1 MCFFLYIYHI
11 LAPLLRSQCGRWYP
25 PRLISTIY
33 KNITSLRDTLNPF
46 PKFYN
51 QNVHVLSETDLTSN
65 ELNRDKWENSASII
79 CSFGRRLAIKL
90 HK

>member
-11 LAPLLRSQCGRWYP
+11 LAPLLRSQCGRWYPRP

-51 QNVHVLSETDLTSN
+51 QNVHVLSET
-65 ELNRDKWENSASII
+65 EI
-79 CSFGRRLAIKL
+79 
-90 HK
+90 